1 MYVTMDLRLIF
12 LMIWEMKK
20 KQTAIER
27 KHSNLLAYTIYYPI
41 DYCRKKI

>member
-1 MYVTMDLRLIF
+1 MDLRLIF
-12 LMIWEMKK
+12 NDLRDE

-27 KHSNLLAYTIYYPI
+27 KHSNLSDYTVYYSI